1 MINKIWNGAASYRKR
16 LVYVLFGW
24 LLALPMRAQMLF
36 TENIMMAIDSMDDA
50 PACRRQRL

>member
-24 LLALPMRAQMLF
+24 LLALPMHGQMLF